1 MVVVDL
7 DEVDFSNLAE
17 YCTIALLGKR
27 RSGKT
32 TWAKW
37 LVQFIDP
44 NCERFCTLCGN
55 KDNIAEW
62 RDIIPALFVHAKGLA
77 LLTKLRD
84 YQDKKCSEYS
94 NNRLPI
100 PIKHRLTLILD
111 DCGSDK
117 KFMYSD
123 ILKDILS
130 NGRHYGMYVI
140 ILIQYLNQMHPVN
153 RDQMDYIG
161 VLHTTNAKNT
171 EKLYNEYCS
180 ACDRP
185 TFSAVLKALTANRG
199 LCWIDNTVSSEK
211 LCDCIFYK
219 DRPDTPAVPVGGASC
234 RVFSEQRFK
243 SAAMQAGLDR
253 LKVLTYGDDVP
264 MNQITDGEDVETD
277 ARVMSQLFEENKQ
290 NPKHVTVRKR
300 KAHHNRNKNDLI

>member
-7 DEVDFSNLAE
+7 DEVDFNNLAD

-44 NCERFCTLCGN
+44 KCERFCTLCGN

-62 RDIIPALFVHAKGLA
+62 RDIVPALFVHGKGLT
-77 LLTKLRD
+77 LLSNLRD
-84 YQDKKCSEYS
+84 YQDRKCSEYS

-100 PIKHRLTLILD
+100 PIEHRLTLILD

-161 VLHTTNAKNT
+161 VLHTTNTRNT

-180 ACDRP
+180 VCDRH

-199 LCWIDNTVSSEK
+199 LCWIDNTVSSER

-219 DRPDTPAVPVGGASC
+219 DQPDTPSLPVGGANC
-234 RVFSEQRFK
+234 RRFSDMRFK
-243 SAAMQAGLDR
+243 SAKIQAGLNR
-253 LKVLTYGDDVP
+253 LKELAYGGDTH
-264 MNQITDGEDVETD
+264 MNQYTDGEDADVN
-277 ARVMSQLFEENKQ
+277 AGFMSQLFDENLPDNKKQ
-290 NPKHVTVRKR
+290 VVVHKRRVRR
-300 KAHHNRNKNDLI
+300 